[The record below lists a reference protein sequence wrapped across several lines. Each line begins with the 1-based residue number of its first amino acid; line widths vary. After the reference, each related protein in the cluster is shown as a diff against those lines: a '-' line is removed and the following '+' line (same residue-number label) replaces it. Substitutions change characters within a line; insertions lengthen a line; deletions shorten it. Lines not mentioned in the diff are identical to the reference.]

1 MDDTTMRILAEK
13 DLMIQALIR
22 ENLDLKNRLSL
33 VGHMIDSAPGCE
45 LRPECGAYINR
56 KRCGGSGGGV

>member
-1 MDDTTMRILAEK
+1 MDDTTMRLLADK
-13 DLMIQALIR
+13 DRMIQALIR

-45 LRPECGAYINR
+45 LRPECGACVDG
-56 KRCGGSGGGV
+56 KKCGGGK

>member
-1 MDDTTMRILAEK
+1 MDNVTMRILAEK

-22 ENLDLKNRLSL
+22 ENLDLKNRLAL
-33 VGHMIDSAPGCE
+33 VKHMISPIPGCE

-56 KRCGGSGGGV
+56 KRCGGGK